1 MPEPVTAP
9 GVIEPHTRPAGILSA
24 RVTTPAN
31 LLTAAMVMID
41 VPEPL
46 TLTVTVVAVMAK
58 SRNWKRTLVV

>member
-9 GVIEPHTRPAGILSA
+9 GVIEPQTRPVGIVSA

-41 VPEPL
+41 VPELL
-46 TLTVTVVAVMAK
+46 TLTVTVVAVMVK

>member
-9 GVIEPHTRPAGILSA
+9 GVIEPQTRPVGIVSA

-31 LLTAAMVMID
+31 LLTAAMVTID
-41 VPEPL
+41 VPELL
-46 TLTVTVVAVMAK
+46 TLAVTVVAVMVK